1 MFHGFGH
8 LLLLGAWMTI
18 KLALAGLLIG
28 LTLGLIGAAAALSAF
43 APLRWLANT
52 WNTLMRGLPEML
64 LVLILYYGAGE
75 VRSRITGEHVALSA
89 FAAGAT
95 ALGIAFGAYAAE
107 VFRSA
112 LLEIPKG
119 QREAALAL
127 GLSRR
132 DTFTLITLPQVWR
145 LALPGLGNL
154 FIVLLKDTALVS
166 IIGLDELM
174 RQAENAANF
183 TKLPFSFYL
192 AASGIYLLLTFVA
205 MQIIQRMERH
215 AHRGQR
221 RAA

>member
-8 LLLLGAWMTI
+8 LLLIGSWMTV
-18 KLALAGLLIG
+18 KLAIAGLLIG
-28 LTLGLIGAAAALSAF
+28 LALGLIGAAAALSSF

-64 LVLILYYGAGE
+64 LVLILYYGTGE
-75 VRSRITGEHVALSA
+75 VLSRITGEYVTLSA

-119 QREAALAL
+119 QREAAMAL

>member
-8 LLLLGAWMTI
+8 LLLIGSWMTV
-18 KLALAGLLIG
+18 KLAIAGLLIG
-28 LTLGLIGAAAALSAF
+28 LALGLIGAAAALSSF

-64 LVLILYYGAGE
+64 LVLILYYGTGE
-75 VRSRITGEHVALSA
+75 VLSRITGEYVTLSA

-132 DTFTLITLPQVWR
+132 DTFTRITLPQVWR

-205 MQIIQRMERH
+205 VQIIQRMERH

-221 RAA
+221 KAA

>member
-8 LLLLGAWMTI
+8 LLLLGSWMTI

-28 LTLGLIGAAAALSAF
+28 LALGLIGAAAALSSF

-75 VRSRITGEHVALSA
+75 VLSRITGEHVALSA
-89 FAAGAT
+89 FVAGAT

-119 QREAALAL
+119 QREAAMAL

-132 DTFTLITLPQVWR
+132 DTFTRITLPQVWR

-205 MQIIQRMERH
+205 MQIIQHLERH

-221 RAA
+221 KAA

>member
-8 LLLLGAWMTI
+8 LLLIGSWMTV
-18 KLALAGLLIG
+18 KLAIAGLLIG
-28 LTLGLIGAAAALSAF
+28 LALGLIGAAAALSSF

-64 LVLILYYGAGE
+64 LVLILYYGTGE
-75 VRSRITGEHVALSA
+75 VLSRITGEYVTLSA

>member
-8 LLLLGAWMTI
+8 LLLLGSWMTI

-28 LTLGLIGAAAALSAF
+28 LALGLIGAAAALSSF

-75 VRSRITGEHVALSA
+75 VLSRITGEHVALSA
-89 FAAGAT
+89 FVAGAT

-119 QREAALAL
+119 QREAL
-127 GLSRR
+127 
-132 DTFTLITLPQVWR
+132 
-145 LALPGLGNL
+145 
-154 FIVLLKDTALVS
+154 
-166 IIGLDELM
+166 
-174 RQAENAANF
+174 
-183 TKLPFSFYL
+183 
-192 AASGIYLLLTFVA
+192 
-205 MQIIQRMERH
+205 RH
-215 AHRGQR
+215 AGQRLSGSGRRPSGRAGVRQIPRLRLVADRRGQGL
-221 RAA
+221 

>member
-8 LLLLGAWMTI
+8 LLLLGSWMTI

-28 LTLGLIGAAAALSAF
+28 LTLGLIGAAAALSSF

-75 VRSRITGEHVALSA
+75 VLSRITGEHVALSA
-89 FAAGAT
+89 FVAGAT

-205 MQIIQRMERH
+205 VQIIQRMERH

-221 RAA
+221 KAA